1 MIALL
6 DITTL
11 TLATLFALAAATA
24 FHWLLLRV
32 AFRMMRLAV
41 VRPAAVRPVV
51 ARTELSGGT
60 ARLTRAFAGP
70 R

>member
-11 TLATLFALAAATA
+11 TLATFFALAAAA
-24 FHWLLLRV
+24 GIHWLFLRV
-32 AFRMMRLAV
+32 AFHLIRPATARRVV
-41 VRPAAVRPVV
+41 VR
-51 ARTELSGGT
+51 TEWGHGT
-60 ARLTRAFAGP
+60 RHLKRAFVGH

>member
-6 DITTL
+6 GITTL

-32 AFRMMRLAV
+32 AFHLM
-41 VRPAAVRPVV
+41 RPAAIRRVTV
-51 ARTELSGGT
+51 RTELAQGT
-60 ARLTRAFAGP
+60 SRLTRAFAAN

>member
-11 TLATLFALAAATA
+11 TLATFLALAAAA
-24 FHWLLLRV
+24 GFHWLLLRV
-32 AFRMMRLAV
+32 AFHLM
-41 VRPAAVRPVV
+41 RPATARRVV
-51 ARTELSGGT
+51 VRTELAHGT
-60 ARLTRAFAGP
+60 RHWKRAFVGH

>member
-11 TLATLFALAAATA
+11 TLATFLALAAAA
-24 FHWLLLRV
+24 GFHWLLLRV
-32 AFRMMRLAV
+32 AFHLM
-41 VRPAAVRPVV
+41 RPATARRVV
-51 ARTELSGGT
+51 RTELGHGT
-60 ARLTRAFAGP
+60 RHWKRAFVGH

>member
-24 FHWLLLRV
+24 FHWLLLRI
-32 AFRMMRLAV
+32 AFRMMQPATARRIV
-41 VRPAAVRPVV
+41 VRAEL
-51 ARTELSGGT
+51 ARGT
-60 ARLTRAFAGP
+60 AQLTRAFVGH

>member
-6 DITTL
+6 SITTL

-24 FHWLLLRV
+24 FHWLLLRI
-32 AFRMMRLAV
+32 AFHLM
-41 VRPAAVRPVV
+41 RPATARRVV
-51 ARTELSGGT
+51 VGTELVRGT
-60 ARLTRAFAGP
+60 AGLTRAFVGH

>member
-6 DITTL
+6 SITTL

-24 FHWLLLRV
+24 FHWLLLRLT
-32 AFRMMRLAV
+32 FRVM
-41 VRPAAVRPVV
+41 RPAAEGRVQGRRL
-51 ARTELSGGT
+51 AGGT
-60 ARLTRAFAGP
+60 TGLTRALVGP

>member
-6 DITTL
+6 GITTL

-32 AFRMMRLAV
+32 AFHLM
-41 VRPAAVRPVV
+41 RPAAIRRVTVG
-51 ARTELSGGT
+51 TELASGT
-60 ARLTRAFAGP
+60 SRLTRAFAAN